1 MELYLQFGH
10 GMMEHCRAL
19 LASWGGGTVIL
30 SPRDLTD
37 SQLTRLGSDLAAIG
51 GANSLLDPQFY
62 LPHADHKKL
71 CKHDYWPDDYETTLF
86 WQGPALQQLLTSL
99 RRLNLEIGCSRF
111 VLPGLFASVVDDD
124 WFETQRAIL
133 EEARAIETERPLIAT
148 IALSGDAVRSPDQIS
163 ALVERAESWKAPA
176 YYVVCE
182 HPNGQYLVDDPN
194 WIGNV
199 LDLCA
204 GLRLLGAEVI
214 LGYCTH
220 QMLLAGAAKATAIA
234 SGTWMNVRSF
244 PPEKFIAAYDDEIKQ
259 RSTWYYC
266 PQGLSEYKLPFLDI
280 AHRLG
285 LLQLM
290 AAPPELDGGYTSEL
304 FSGAQPSTVGFGEQ
318 AAFRHYL
325 HALHEQIRLVPQGS
339 FDAAVTSHEATLTTA
354 EALLNQLRGAHVS
367 GQLRDFSQF
376 VDVNRA
382 GLGLFSTL
390 RGPVMRRKW
399 NSI

>member
-1 MELYLQFGH
+1 
-10 GMMEHCRAL
+10 MMEHCRTL

-37 SQLTRLGSDLAAIG
+37 RQLTRLGRDLADIG
-51 GANSLLDPQFY
+51 GAHALLDPQFY

-71 CKHDYWPDDYETTLF
+71 CKHAYWPDDYETTLF
-86 WQGPALQQLLTSL
+86 WQGPALQQLLADL
-99 RRLNLEIGCSRF
+99 RQLNSDIGCSRF
-111 VLPGLFASVVDDD
+111 MLPGLFARVVDDD

-133 EEARAIETERPLIAT
+133 EEARAIEPDRPLIPT
-148 IALSGDAVRSPDQIS
+148 IALSGEAVRNPDQIS
-163 ALVERAESWKAPA
+163 TLVERAESWKAPA

-182 HPNGQYLVDDPN
+182 HPNGQYLVEDPN

-204 GLRLLGAEVI
+204 GLRLFGAEVI

-220 QMLLAGAAKATAIA
+220 QMLLAAAAKVTAIA

-244 PPEKFIAAYDDEIKQ
+244 PPEKFSTAYEDEIKQ

-266 PQGLSEYKLPFLDI
+266 PQALSEYKVPFLDI

-290 AAPPELDGGYTSEL
+290 AAPPELDGGYASDL
-304 FSGAQPSTVGFGEQ
+304 FRGAQPSTVGFGEQ

-325 HALHEQIRLVPQGS
+325 HALHEQARLVPQGS
-339 FDAAVTSHEATLTTA
+339 FDSAVSAHEGILATA
-354 EALLNQLRGAHVS
+354 EALLGRLRGANVS
-367 GQLRDFSQF
+367 GQLRDFSQL

-382 GLGLFSTL
+382 GLGLFSAL
-390 RGPVMRRKW
+390 RGPVLRRTW
-399 NSI
+399 DSI